1 MSRPPRSSLR
11 ATLAELSAWVLYRT
25 DSFLER
31 EPILQVPAL
40 FAAAV
45 AMICTWAALVAHLD
59 PRAPEGS
66 EALWW
71 ALTRFLDGGT
81 MAGDPASLRALATV
95 ATLSGVVGVAFL
107 TSVLTS
113 KMGERIG
120 VLASGT
126 SAVAERDHVLVL
138 GFDGRV
144 KTIAE
149 ELGRSG
155 KRVTVVVLT
164 QAPRKQVETAIG
176 SPVGVSVVVR
186 TGDPQDE
193 EALRKVRAHRAR
205 TVIVLAP
212 RGSPEDAV
220 RWSFVTLLA
229 IRRVVDA
236 AAEPARP
243 RLVVEA
249 REEDAEQRL
258 RRALAP
264 SPAVGS
270 APGGAPVLDADF
282 VVPTEAIGGM
292 LAMSLRQPGLFPVL
306 RAFLGADGV
315 HLELLPVT
323 RAQVGATWAEVE
335 ASASGG
341 ALLGLARHGSP
352 PVVELNP
359 GRADALRIAASDT
372 LIALRDPRSRVRF
385 TAASPAPTLVPAPLP
400 GTAAAPRRVL
410 VLGANS
416 ALPALLDHL
425 PLVLGAGDQVRLV
438 TGREGTPGLAGA
450 RAQLSAAGIQLEVDT
465 SSPLQVAAGACD
477 EPDQVTVVLAPDESR
492 DRSCDAMAV
501 ELLVTLRGRGG
512 AGRAVTDVHNAVT
525 AGYLAGEG
533 NDFLVSSQLIA
544 MMLAQAASAHDT
556 AEVVRQLLSARAAQ
570 QLLTIPV
577 EGFGLPAGAPYSDAC
592 ARLRASGAIALGYQL
607 PPPGEVQ
614 LAPPPGDTAWTAAGA
629 RLIALA
635 PVSLA
640 RRSSPQ
646 S

>member
-1 MSRPPRSSLR
+1 M
-11 ATLAELSAWVLYRT
+11 AELSAWLLYRT

-31 EPILQVPAL
+31 EPILQIPAL

-45 AMICTWAALVAHLD
+45 AMICTWAALVAHLA
-59 PRAPEGS
+59 PRAPGGS
-66 EALWW
+66 EAIWW

-81 MAGDPASLRALATV
+81 MAGDPAALRALATL

-144 KTIAE
+144 KTIAT

-155 KRVTVVVLT
+155 RRVTLVVLAP
-164 QAPRKQVETAIG
+164 APRKQVEASIG
-176 SPVGVSVVVR
+176 APSGVSVVVR

-193 EALRKVRAHRAR
+193 GALRKVRAHRAR

-236 AAEPARP
+236 AAEVARP

-249 REEDAEQRL
+249 RDDEAEQRL

-264 SPAVGS
+264 APAAGS
-270 APGGAPVLDADF
+270 APAGAPVLEADF

-306 RAFLGADGV
+306 RAFLSADGV

-323 RAQVGATWAEVE
+323 RGQVGATWEEVA

-341 ALLGLARHGSP
+341 ALLGLAHHGSP

-359 GRADALRIAASDT
+359 GRAGSLRVAASDT
-372 LIALRDPRSRVRF
+372 LIALRDARSRVRF
-385 TAASPAPTLVPAPLP
+385 TATADAPPLVLAPLP
-400 GTAAAPRRVL
+400 GAKAGPRRVL

-425 PLVLGAGDQVRLV
+425 PLVLGSGDLVRLV
-438 TGREGTPGLAGA
+438 TGRESTPGLAGA
-450 RAQLSAAGIQLEVDT
+450 RDRLAAAGIQLEVD
-465 SSPLQVAAGACD
+465 SNSPLHVAAGTCD
-477 EPDQVTVVLAPDESR
+477 EADQVTVVLAPDESR
-492 DRSCDAMAV
+492 DKSCDAMAV

-544 MMLAQAASAHDT
+544 MMLAQAAASHDT

-570 QLLTIPV
+570 QLLTLPV
-577 EGFGLPAGAPYSDAC
+577 EWFGFPPGAQYSDAC

-607 PPPGEVQ
+607 PSPGGVQ
-614 LAPPPGDTAWTAAGA
+614 LAPPADATAWTAQGS
-629 RLIALA
+629 RLVALA
-635 PVSLA
+635 PVALA
-640 RRSSPQ
+640 RPATPQ